1 MPPPRGTPNPL
12 EGPADYD
19 MTSVVHCDTYQ
30 AIDPTKS
37 DLRGKTVLI
46 TGASRGLGQAMGIS
60 FAKAGAS
67 RFVIVARSDIS
78 TTAEAIK
85 STSRKVGHSEPEIL
99 AIQADCSSPESVE
112 ALAGQVKQ
120 AFGHLDIVIN
130 NAAILSMQPILE
142 SDPAEWM
149 KVLTVNVFGPYLV
162 VRALLPLL
170 LKGES
175 KTIVNVCSVGAH
187 CVTPTISAYQISKL
201 AVLRLTE
208 FICAEHDND
217 GIVAYSIHP
226 GNVPTTMGSVDDLPP
241 VYRPVFVET
250 PELSADSLVFLT
262 SQRRPWLAG
271 RYINLTWDLPELIA
285 KQDEIVRGDKL
296 KVRLAV

>member
-19 MTSVVHCDTYQ
+19 MTSVVHCDTYP

-37 DLRGKTVLI
+37 DLRGKAVLI

-67 RFVIVARSDIS
+67 RFVIVARSDMS
-78 TTAEAIK
+78 TTVGAIK
-85 STSRKVGHSEPEIL
+85 ATSLKIGHSEPEVL
-99 AIQADCSSPESVE
+99 AIQADCSNPESVE
-112 ALAGQVKQ
+112 ALADQAKR

-208 FICAEHDND
+208 FICAEHENE

-262 SQRRPWLAG
+262 SQRRTWLAG
-271 RYINLTWDLPELIA
+271 RYINLTWDLPELMA
-285 KQDEIVRGDKL
+285 KQNEIVRGDKL

>member
-1 MPPPRGTPNPL
+1 
-12 EGPADYD
+12 
-19 MTSVVHCDTYQ
+19 
-30 AIDPTKS
+30 
-37 DLRGKTVLI
+37 
-46 TGASRGLGQAMGIS
+46 MGIS

-241 VYRPVFVET
+241 VYRPGRTPRPFACLSFLTLLCSLCRNPGAQCRFVSFPHVSKAIVAGRT
-250 PELSADSLVFLT
+250 IYQPYLGSAGADS
-262 SQRRPWLAG
+262 QAR
-271 RYINLTWDLPELIA
+271 
-285 KQDEIVRGDKL
+285 
-296 KVRLAV
+296 

>member
-19 MTSVVHCDTYQ
+19 MTSVVHCDTYP
-30 AIDPTKS
+30 AIDPTKL

-46 TGASRGLGQAMGIS
+46 TGASRGLGQTMGIS

-67 RFVIVARSDIS
+67 RFAIVARSDMS
-78 TTAEAIK
+78 ATVEAIK
-85 STSRKVGHSEPEIL
+85 GAAHKVGHSEPEIL
-99 AIQADCSSPESVE
+99 AIQADCSNPESVE
-112 ALAGQVKQ
+112 ALAEQVER

-130 NAAILSMQPILE
+130 NAAILSMQSILE
-142 SDPAEWM
+142 SDPAEWLS
-149 KVLTVNVFGPYLV
+149 VLTVNVFGPYLV

-187 CVTPTISAYQISKL
+187 CVTPTISVYQISKL

-208 FICAEHDND
+208 FICAEHGND
-217 GIVAYSIHP
+217 GVIAYSIHP
-226 GNVPTTMGSVDDLPP
+226 GNVPTTMGNVEDLPP
-241 VYRPVFVET
+241 VYRPIFVET
-250 PELSADSLVFLT
+250 PELCADSLVFLT
-262 SQRRPWLAG
+262 SQRRSWLAG
-271 RYINLTWDLPELIA
+271 RYINLTWDLPELMA
-285 KQDEIVRGDKL
+285 KKDEIVQDDKL
-296 KVRLAV
+296 KVRLVV